1 MGRSSQPQCTANPKR
16 GLGLNTE
23 SAQVSHE
30 VRPMEVS
37 LEEVIVCERENEA
50 LRKVKKCKEDRK
62 SEMSGIQ
69 EAGMQEIRSLGDCR

>member
-1 MGRSSQPQCTANPKR
+1 
-16 GLGLNTE
+16 
-23 SAQVSHE
+23 
-30 VRPMEVS
+30 MEVS